1 MGELE
6 REDIAAALLLSWL
19 KYTAVSKQD
28 VQNMAT
34 IFYEKKESKK
44 LQKSRRKISKPI
56 PKKIRISP
64 STLTNLPSLPP
75 VQNLR
80 GIIGTICS
88 DPFQKQLT
96 KSDVD
101 EHQGRLLLNN
111 EDARSKLLPL
121 LNGVVLLG
129 SWRQFVKDHK
139 LKENDYVTVWMFRH
153 RESDGLCFAITWKSY
168 NYHLVLKLRAFFF
181 GKGHICSLLLEI
193 ELQG

>member
-121 LNGVVLLG
+121 LNGKNGENLANG
-129 SWRQFVKDHK
+129 VKVTTFDQLCNSYKMTFKTWGNYRSCAFRK
-139 LKENDYVTVWMFRH
+139 LETV
-153 RESDGLCFAITWKSY
+153 C
-168 NYHLVLKLRAFFF
+168 
-181 GKGHICSLLLEI
+181 
-193 ELQG
+193 

>member
-101 EHQGRLLLNN
+101 EHQGRLG
-111 EDARSKLLPL
+111 EIT
-121 LNGVVLLG
+121 GVVLLG

-153 RESDGLCFAITWKSY
+153 RESDGLCFAITWKRYLSEY
-168 NYHLVLKLRAFFF
+168 
-181 GKGHICSLLLEI
+181 
-193 ELQG
+193 